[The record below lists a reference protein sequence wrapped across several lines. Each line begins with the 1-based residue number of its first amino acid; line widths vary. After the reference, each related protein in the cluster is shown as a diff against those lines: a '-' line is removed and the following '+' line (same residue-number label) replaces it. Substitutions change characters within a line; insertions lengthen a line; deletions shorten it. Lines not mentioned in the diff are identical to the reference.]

1 MFDKNCLTLKKI
13 LLFKLLKTREAGMM
27 YLVKDR
33 FFIKSADKISLSIF
47 PIRLIIRID
56 ITINSHFGSLRRMIA
71 MMFSDDRK
79 FTLSGWLQVHEKKV
93 YDRDPINY
101 RFFYCYTNLFQK

>member
-1 MFDKNCLTLKKI
+1 
-13 LLFKLLKTREAGMM
+13 
-27 YLVKDR
+27 
-33 FFIKSADKISLSIF
+33 
-47 PIRLIIRID
+47 
-56 ITINSHFGSLRRMIA
+56 

>member
-1 MFDKNCLTLKKI
+1 
-13 LLFKLLKTREAGMM
+13 M
-27 YLVKDR
+27 YLVKDH

-47 PIRLIIRID
+47 PVRLIIRID